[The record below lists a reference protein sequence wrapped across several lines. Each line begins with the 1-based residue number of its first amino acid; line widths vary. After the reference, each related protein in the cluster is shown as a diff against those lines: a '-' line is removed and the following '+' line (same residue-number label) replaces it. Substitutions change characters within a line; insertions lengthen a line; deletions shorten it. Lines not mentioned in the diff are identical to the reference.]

1 MVTQFFSLAPLT
13 HTSILSFIILL
24 LGLAGVLWML
34 WVKPMPKVA
43 KSASL
48 GILLVMIGGFSW
60 VFYQSHNA
68 EIALTDTELK
78 LDIPFYKVQLAR
90 SELLVEQ
97 ARIIDLK
104 QEQDLTPSF
113 KTNGIGMPGFQLGW
127 FNLKGKGKAF
137 LAVTDKSE
145 LVLVPTTRGYNLLL
159 SVPEGERFISQLQ
172 K

>member
-1 MVTQFFSLAPLT
+1 MKLYSSPT
-13 HTSILSFIILL
+13 
-24 LGLAGVLWML
+24 
-34 WVKPMPKVA
+34 
-43 KSASL
+43 
-48 GILLVMIGGFSW
+48 IGGFSW

-97 ARIIDLK
+97 ARLIDLK
-104 QEQDLTPSF
+104 LEADLVPSF
-113 KTNGIGMPGFQLGW
+113 KTNGIGMPGYQLGW

-137 LAVTDKSE
+137 VAVTDKSE

-159 SVPEGERFISQLQ
+159 SVPEGEKFLAQLQ

>member
-13 HTSILSFIILL
+13 QTSILSFITLL
-24 LGLAGVLWML
+24 LVLVGLMWML

-48 GILLVMIGGFSW
+48 GILLVMVGGSSW

-78 LDIPFYKVQLAR
+78 LDIPFYQLQLAR

-104 QEQDLTPSF
+104 QEADLAPSF

-127 FNLKGKGKAF
+127 FSLKGKGRAF
-137 LAVTDKSE
+137 VAITDRSK
-145 LVLVPTTRGYNLLL
+145 LVLVPTTQGYNLLL
-159 SVPEGERFISQLQ
+159 SVPEGEKFLAQLQ